1 MELLIMSNLTNPKW
15 WAAATVRALKTMAQA
30 AIASIGTSAMV
41 STVDWKVVLSTSL
54 LSGLLSYLTSI
65 AGLPEVDQEK
75 LPEGQT
81 K

>member
-1 MELLIMSNLTNPKW
+1 MSNLTNPKW

-30 AIASIGTSAMV
+30 AIASIGSSAV
-41 STVDWKVVLSTSL
+41 ISAVDWKVVLSTTL

-75 LPEGQT
+75 LPKES
-81 K
+81 